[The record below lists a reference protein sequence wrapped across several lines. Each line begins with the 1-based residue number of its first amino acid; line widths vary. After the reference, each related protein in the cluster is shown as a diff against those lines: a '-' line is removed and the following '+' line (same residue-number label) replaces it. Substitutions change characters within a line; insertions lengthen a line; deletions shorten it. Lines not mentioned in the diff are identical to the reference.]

1 MQNLLNQNTLNTRKV
16 VPCLSIFVMLLMSAS
31 AQAVNIEYDFGAGVS
46 ADNNHIVGSSDLTYS
61 LRGGLVANQHHRFLA
76 TYTHSGS
83 SDLSKY
89 LFSYDYLHPIGSG
102 KTFNLLTGLSAGYKY
117 QDVASLSD
125 KGTVVYGG
133 QIGLNYRMIKQ
144 LSTEIGYKLLSTSKQ
159 ESASFND
166 EIYFSIDYHF

>member
-1 MQNLLNQNTLNTRKV
+1 M
-16 VPCLSIFVMLLMSAS
+16 
-31 AQAVNIEYDFGAGVS
+31 
-46 ADNNHIVGSSDLTYS
+46 
-61 LRGGLVANQHHRFLA
+61 VANQHHRFLA

-117 QDVASLSD
+117 QDVASISD

-159 ESASFND
+159 ESAS
-166 EIYFSIDYHF
+166 